1 MGMQGPLVAQ
11 ALGRSPFDDVVQGEG
26 EDDARSRVPIQ
37 QYDHGGRPVNPDT
50 MRINRDIIRS
60 HNQVMFI
67 IGIAEPEN
75 PGPEVDSQRRHG
87 AYEEAI
93 GLKLASS
100 AKRCVEA
107 VGLFG
112 INGLRD
118 RILIYKR
125 YSRIPF
131 WELYQHARRD
141 YSISRDILP
150 GAPANLLTNYI
161 EFSVARLW
169 LGEQEKLT
177 ARRCVHEV
185 WSYIRVHL
193 ELHISLQRLGLIP
206 NSQWL
211 PSPSYFIPF
220 TQASPIVA
228 PPPPENFGV
237 SAILQWLGSAL
248 ICNAPFLVFIMAQR
262 MVRDWKPHIWAETFK
277 RLPSTVFRGKTIPQ
291 APPSM
296 SQSFINEAPSE
307 IHSNEGGSPV
317 APVDNQL
324 PNDAGSMEVVR
335 RPSIFSARG
344 DDYGSDEEDNDVIRA
359 TLISFDVEATESTD
373 APQGLW
379 SAELRPSV
387 ANTDSRGSISSQP
400 TYLDT
405 LLTQIPALL
414 ASHMLANSI
423 TRLLMTP
430 YDATA
435 LRLVAQ
441 AFCLRNGL
449 PYEDICEVNLLNNFT
464 WTSVI
469 NYLGAEFLHLLLTTE
484 VWAVFT
490 GLSQWYHFSEEE
502 WAIEEAKN

>member
-26 EDDARSRVPIQ
+26 EDDPRIPSQ
-37 QYDHGGRPVNPDT
+37 QYDHGGRPINPDT

-112 INGLRD
+112 VNGLRD

-131 WELYQHARRD
+131 WELYQQARQD
-141 YSISRDILP
+141 FSISRDILP
-150 GAPANLLTNYI
+150 GAPANLLSNYI

-177 ARRCVHEV
+177 ARRC
-185 WSYIRVHL
+185 
-193 ELHISLQRLGLIP
+193 
-206 NSQWL
+206 QWL
-211 PSPSYFIPF
+211 PSPSFFIPF
-220 TQASPIVA
+220 TQESPIVA

-248 ICNAPFLVFIMAQR
+248 ITNAPFLVFVMTQR

-296 SQSFINEAPSE
+296 SQSFMNEAPSE

-317 APVDNQL
+317 APVDSQM
-324 PNDAGSMEVVR
+324 PTDTGSMEVVR

-387 ANTDSRGSISSQP
+387 ANTDSRASVSSQP

-430 YDATA
+430 YDAAA
-435 LRLVAQ
+435 LRLVAR

-449 PYEDICEVNLLNNFT
+449 PCEDICETNLLSGCS
-464 WTSVI
+464 WTSLM
-469 NYLGAEFLHLLLTTE
+469 NYLGTEYLHLFLTTE

-502 WAIEEAKN
+502 WTAEEAKN

>member
-1 MGMQGPLVAQ
+1 MGMQGPLMAQ
-11 ALGRSPFDDVVQGEG
+11 ALGRSPYDDVVQGEG
-26 EDDARSRVPIQ
+26 EDDSRAPNQ
-37 QYDHGGRPVNPDT
+37 QYDHGGRPINPDT

-93 GLKLASS
+93 GLRLASS

-107 VGLFG
+107 VGVFG

-125 YSRIPF
+125 YSKIPF
-131 WELYQHARRD
+131 WELYQQARRD
-141 YSISRDILP
+141 FSFSRDIFP
-150 GAPANLLTNYI
+150 GAPANLLSNYI

-177 ARRCVHEV
+177 ARRFVHEV

-206 NSQWL
+206 SHQWL
-211 PSPSYFIPF
+211 PNPSFFIPF
-220 TQASPIVA
+220 TEASPIVA
-228 PPPPENFGV
+228 PPPLEGFGV
-237 SAILQWLGSAL
+237 SSILQWLGGLL
-248 ICNAPFLVFIMAQR
+248 ICNTPFLVFIMTQR

-277 RLPSTVFRGKTIPQ
+277 RLPSTVFHGKPIPQ
-291 APPSM
+291 SPPSM
-296 SQSFINEAPSE
+296 SQSYVNEAPSE
-307 IHSNEGGSPV
+307 IHSNEGGTPV
-317 APVDNQL
+317 APVESQL
-324 PNDAGSMEVVR
+324 PTDTGGADAVR

-344 DDYGSDEEDNDVIRA
+344 DDYGSDEEDNDGIRA

-400 TYLDT
+400 VYLDT

-414 ASHMLANSI
+414 ASHMLSNSI

-435 LRLVAQ
+435 LRLVAR
-441 AFCLRNGL
+441 AYCLRNGL
-449 PYEDICEVNLLNNFT
+449 PCEDIYQTNLLSGLS
-464 WTSVI
+464 WTSAM
-469 NYLGAEFLHLLLTTE
+469 NYLWTEFIHLLLNTE

-502 WAIEEAKN
+502 WAAEESKS

>member
-11 ALGRSPFDDVVQGEG
+11 ALGRSPYDDVVQGEG
-26 EDDARSRVPIQ
+26 EEDPRMPRQ
-37 QYDHGGRPVNPDT
+37 QYDHGGRPINPDT
-50 MRINRDIIRS
+50 VRINRDIIRS

-75 PGPEVDSQRRHG
+75 PGPEIDSQRRHG
-87 AYEEAI
+87 AYEESV

-107 VGLFG
+107 VGIFG
-112 INGLRD
+112 VNGLRD

-125 YSRIPF
+125 YSKIPF
-131 WELYQHARRD
+131 WDLYQQARRD
-141 YSISRDILP
+141 FSVSRDILP
-150 GAPANLLTNYI
+150 GAPANLLSNYI

-177 ARRCVHEV
+177 ARRCK
-185 WSYIRVHL
+185 
-193 ELHISLQRLGLIP
+193 
-206 NSQWL
+206 WL
-211 PSPSYFIPF
+211 PSPSWFIPF
-220 TQASPIVA
+220 SEESPIVA
-228 PPPPENFGV
+228 PPPLESLGL
-237 SAILQWLGSAL
+237 SSILQWVGGLL
-248 ICNAPFLVFIMAQR
+248 ISNAPFIVFVVTQR
-262 MVRDWKPHIWAETFK
+262 MVP
-277 RLPSTVFRGKTIPQ
+277 
-291 APPSM
+291 
-296 SQSFINEAPSE
+296 
-307 IHSNEGGSPV
+307 SPV
-317 APVDNQL
+317 APVDSQL
-324 PNDAGSMEVVR
+324 PSDASGVEVAR

-344 DDYGSDEEDNDVIRA
+344 DDFDSDEEDNDVIRA

-387 ANTDSRGSISSQP
+387 ANTDSRGSTAFQP

-414 ASHMLANSI
+414 ASHMLANSM

-435 LRLVAQ
+435 LRLVAR
-441 AFCLRNGL
+441 AFCVRKGL
-449 PYEDICEVNLLNNFT
+449 PLDDILETNLLSGFT
-464 WTSVI
+464 WTTAM
-469 NYLGAEFLHLLLTTE
+469 NYLGTEFFHLLLTTE

-490 GLSQWYHFSEEE
+490 GLSQWYHFTEEE
-502 WAIEEAKN
+502 WAAEEAKN

>member
-11 ALGRSPFDDVVQGEG
+11 ALGRSPYDDVVQGEG
-26 EDDARSRVPIQ
+26 EEDPRMPRQ
-37 QYDHGGRPVNPDT
+37 QYDHGGRPINPDT
-50 MRINRDIIRS
+50 VRINRDIIRS

-75 PGPEVDSQRRHG
+75 PGPEIDSQRRHG
-87 AYEEAI
+87 AYEESV

-107 VGLFG
+107 VGIFG
-112 INGLRD
+112 VNGLRD

-125 YSRIPF
+125 YSKIPF
-131 WELYQHARRD
+131 WDLYQQARRD
-141 YSISRDILP
+141 FSVSRDILP
-150 GAPANLLTNYI
+150 GAPANLLSNYI

-177 ARRCVHEV
+177 ARRCLHEI
-185 WSYIRVHL
+185 WSYIRIHL

-206 NSQWL
+206 SSKWL
-211 PSPSYFIPF
+211 PSPSWFIPF
-220 TQASPIVA
+220 SEESPIVA
-228 PPPPENFGV
+228 PPPLESLGL
-237 SAILQWLGSAL
+237 SSILQWVGGLL
-248 ICNAPFLVFIMAQR
+248 ISNAPFIVFVVTQR

-291 APPSM
+291 APPSVP
-296 SQSFINEAPSE
+296 QSFMNEAPSE
-307 IHSNEGGSPV
+307 IHSNEGASPV
-317 APVDNQL
+317 APVDSQL
-324 PNDAGSMEVVR
+324 PSDASGVEVAR

-344 DDYGSDEEDNDVIRA
+344 DDFDSDEEDNDVIRA

-387 ANTDSRGSISSQP
+387 ANTDSRGSTAFQP

-414 ASHMLANSI
+414 ASHMLANSM

-435 LRLVAQ
+435 LRLVAR
-441 AFCLRNGL
+441 AFCVRKGL
-449 PYEDICEVNLLNNFT
+449 PLDDILETNLLSGFT
-464 WTSVI
+464 WTTAM
-469 NYLGAEFLHLLLTTE
+469 NYLGTEFFHLLLTTE

-490 GLSQWYHFSEEE
+490 GLSQWYHFTEEE
-502 WAIEEAKN
+502 WAAEEAKN

>member
-26 EDDARSRVPIQ
+26 EDDPRIPSQ
-37 QYDHGGRPVNPDT
+37 QYDHGGRPINPDT

-112 INGLRD
+112 VNGLRD

-131 WELYQHARRD
+131 WELYQQARRD
-141 YSISRDILP
+141 FSISRDILP
-150 GAPANLLTNYI
+150 GAPANLLSNYI

-193 ELHISLQRLGLIP
+193 ELHISLQRLGLISS
-206 NSQWL
+206 SQWL
-211 PSPSYFIPF
+211 PSPSFFIPF
-220 TQASPIVA
+220 TQESPIVA

-248 ICNAPFLVFIMAQR
+248 ITNAPFLVFVMTQR

-296 SQSFINEAPSE
+296 SQSFMNEAPSE

-317 APVDNQL
+317 APVDSQM
-324 PNDAGSMEVVR
+324 PTDTGSMEVVR

-387 ANTDSRGSISSQP
+387 ANTDSRASVSSQP

-430 YDATA
+430 YDAAA
-435 LRLVAQ
+435 LRLVAR

-449 PYEDICEVNLLNNFT
+449 PYEDICETSLLSNCS
-464 WTSVI
+464 WTSLM
-469 NYLGAEFLHLLLTTE
+469 NYLGTEFLHLFLTTE

-502 WAIEEAKN
+502 WTAEEAKN

>member
-11 ALGRSPFDDVVQGEG
+11 ALGRSPYDDVVMGEG
-26 EDDARSRVPIQ
+26 EEDPRMPRQ
-37 QYDHGGRPVNPDT
+37 QYDHGGRPINPDT
-50 MRINRDIIRS
+50 VRINRDIIRS

-75 PGPEVDSQRRHG
+75 PGPEIDSQRRHG
-87 AYEEAI
+87 AYEESV

-107 VGLFG
+107 VGIFG
-112 INGLRD
+112 VNGLRD

-125 YSRIPF
+125 YSKIPF
-131 WELYQHARRD
+131 WDLYQQARRD
-141 YSISRDILP
+141 FSVSRDILP
-150 GAPANLLTNYI
+150 GAPANLLSNYI

-177 ARRCVHEV
+177 ARRCLHEI
-185 WSYIRVHL
+185 WSYIRIHL

-206 NSQWL
+206 SSRWL
-211 PSPSYFIPF
+211 PSPSWFIPF
-220 TQASPIVA
+220 TEESPIVA
-228 PPPPENFGV
+228 PPPLENFGL
-237 SAILQWLGSAL
+237 SSILQWVGGLL
-248 ICNAPFLVFIMAQR
+248 ISNAPFIVFVVTQR

-296 SQSFINEAPSE
+296 PQSFMNEAPSE
-307 IHSNEGGSPV
+307 IHSNEGASPV
-317 APVDNQL
+317 APVDSQL
-324 PNDAGSMEVVR
+324 PSDAGGVEVAR

-344 DDYGSDEEDNDVIRA
+344 DDFDSDEEDNDVIRA

-387 ANTDSRGSISSQP
+387 ANTDSRGSTAFQP

-414 ASHMLANSI
+414 ASHMLANSM

-435 LRLVAQ
+435 LRLVAR
-441 AFCLRNGL
+441 AFCVRNGL
-449 PYEDICEVNLLNNFT
+449 PLDDILETNLLSGFT
-464 WTSVI
+464 WTTAM
-469 NYLGAEFLHLLLTTE
+469 NYLGTEFFHLLLTTE

-490 GLSQWYHFSEEE
+490 GLSQWYHFTEEE
-502 WAIEEAKN
+502 WAAEEAKN

>member
-1 MGMQGPLVAQ
+1 MGMQGPLMAQ
-11 ALGRSPFDDVVQGEG
+11 ALGRSPYDDVVPGEG
-26 EDDARSRVPIQ
+26 EDDSRAPNQ
-37 QYDHGGRPVNPDT
+37 QYDHGGRPINPDT

-93 GLKLASS
+93 GLKLAST

-107 VGLFG
+107 VGVFG
-112 INGLRD
+112 INGLRE

-131 WELYQHARRD
+131 WELYQQARHD
-141 YSISRDILP
+141 FSITRDILP
-150 GAPANLLTNYI
+150 GAPANLLSNYI

-169 LGEQEKLT
+169 LGEQEKLS
-177 ARRCVHEV
+177 ARRFIHEA

-206 NSQWL
+206 SNQWL
-211 PSPSYFIPF
+211 PSPSFFIPF
-220 TQASPIVA
+220 TEASPIIA
-228 PPPPENFGV
+228 PPPLKGFGV
-237 SAILQWLGSAL
+237 SSILQWLGGLL
-248 ICNAPFLVFIMAQR
+248 ICNTPFLVFIMTQR

-277 RLPSTVFRGKTIPQ
+277 RLPSTVFHGKPIPQ
-291 APPSM
+291 SPPSM
-296 SQSFINEAPSE
+296 SQSFANDAPSE
-307 IHSNEGGSPV
+307 IHSNEGGTPV
-317 APVDNQL
+317 APVESQVPTDTGSA
-324 PNDAGSMEVVR
+324 DAVR

-344 DDYGSDEEDNDVIRA
+344 DDYGSDEEDNDGIRA

-387 ANTDSRGSISSQP
+387 ANTDSRGSISCQP
-400 TYLDT
+400 IYLDT

-414 ASHMLANSI
+414 ASHMLSNSI

-435 LRLVAQ
+435 LRLVAR
-441 AFCLRNGL
+441 AYCLRNGL
-449 PYEDICEVNLLNNFT
+449 PCDDICQTNLLSGLS
-464 WTSVI
+464 WTSAM
-469 NYLGAEFLHLLLTTE
+469 NYLWTEFIHLLLNTE

-502 WAIEEAKN
+502 WAAEESKT

>member
-1 MGMQGPLVAQ
+1 MGMQGPLMAQ
-11 ALGRSPFDDVVQGEG
+11 ALGRSPYDDVVQGEG
-26 EDDARSRVPIQ
+26 EDDPRVPSQ
-37 QYDHGGRPVNPDT
+37 QYDHGGRPVNPET

-107 VGLFG
+107 VGVFG
-112 INGLRD
+112 VNGLRD

-125 YSRIPF
+125 YSEIPF
-131 WELYQHARRD
+131 WELYQQARRGF
-141 YSISRDILP
+141 SFSRDILP
-150 GAPANLLTNYI
+150 GAPANLLSNYI

-206 NSQWL
+206 SNRWL
-211 PSPSYFIPF
+211 PSPSYFLPF
-220 TQASPIVA
+220 TEESPIVA
-228 PPPPENFGV
+228 PPPLRSLGV
-237 SAILQWLGSAL
+237 SSVLQWLGGLVIS
-248 ICNAPFLVFIMAQR
+248 NAPFLLFVMTQR
-262 MVRDWKPHIWAETFK
+262 MVRDWKPHIWAETFR

-296 SQSFINEAPSE
+296 SQSIMNEAPSE

-317 APVDNQL
+317 APVVETQI
-324 PNDAGSMEVVR
+324 PTEAGSVEVVR

-344 DDYGSDEEDNDVIRA
+344 DDYGSDEEDNDGIRA

-387 ANTDSRGSISSQP
+387 ANTDSRASVASQP
-400 TYLDT
+400 IYLDT

-414 ASHMLANSI
+414 ASHMLANSV

-435 LRLVAQ
+435 LRLVAR

-449 PYEDICEVNLLNNFT
+449 PCEDICRPNLLSGFS
-464 WTSVI
+464 WTSVM
-469 NYLGAEFLHLLLTTE
+469 NYLGTEFLHLLLTTE

-502 WAIEEAKN
+502 WSAEEAKG

>member
-26 EDDARSRVPIQ
+26 EDDSRVPSQ
-37 QYDHGGRPVNPDT
+37 QYDHGGRPINPDT

-87 AYEEAI
+87 AYEEAK
-93 GLKLASS
+93 GLRLASS

-131 WELYQHARRD
+131 WELYQQARRD
-141 YSISRDILP
+141 FSIPRDILS
-150 GAPANLLTNYI
+150 GVPANLLSNYI
-161 EFSVARLW
+161 EFTVSRLW
-169 LGEQEKLT
+169 FGEEDKLT
-177 ARRCVHEV
+177 ARRC
-185 WSYIRVHL
+185 
-193 ELHISLQRLGLIP
+193 
-206 NSQWL
+206 
-211 PSPSYFIPF
+211 
-220 TQASPIVA
+220 
-228 PPPPENFGV
+228 
-237 SAILQWLGSAL
+237 
-248 ICNAPFLVFIMAQR
+248 
-262 MVRDWKPHIWAETFK
+262 
-277 RLPSTVFRGKTIPQ
+277 
-291 APPSM
+291 
-296 SQSFINEAPSE
+296 
-307 IHSNEGGSPV
+307 NEGGSPA
-317 APVDNQL
+317 APVDSQM
-324 PNDAGSMEVVR
+324 PSDAGSMEVVR

-387 ANTDSRGSISSQP
+387 ANTDSRGSVSSLP

-414 ASHMLANSI
+414 ASHMLSNSV

-430 YDATA
+430 YDAAA

-449 PYEDICEVNLLNNFT
+449 SYEDICDTNLLSGCT
-464 WTSVI
+464 WTSI
-469 NYLGAEFLHLLLTTE
+469 MNYLGTEFLHLFLTTE
-484 VWAVFT
+484 IWAVFT
-490 GLSQWYHFSEEE
+490 GLSQYYHFTEEE
-502 WAIEEAKN
+502 WAAEEAKNQ